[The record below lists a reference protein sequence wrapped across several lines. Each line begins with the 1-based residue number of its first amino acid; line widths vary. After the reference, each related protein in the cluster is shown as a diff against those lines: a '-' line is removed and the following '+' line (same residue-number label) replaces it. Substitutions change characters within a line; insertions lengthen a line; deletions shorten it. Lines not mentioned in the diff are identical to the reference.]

1 VRHTLHQLG
10 GIALVSALVLMP
22 ARSAAQVP
30 PPVPPPVPPTTTQP
44 PPTGAKPLGGVQ
56 PPAGAEAVKAEPG
69 VPAEYTFASGAGM
82 LFFHVQK
89 ARAADFETI
98 LVRIR
103 TALDQAETPTR
114 KQQALNWKIYK
125 SAETSKDAAIF
136 VFVFDPAL
144 TTANYDPLLLLA
156 EVLPAEVQDLYER
169 MKAAVIRIER
179 MGLTKIR

>member
-1 VRHTLHQLG
+1 MRHTLHQLG

-22 ARSAAQVP
+22 ARSAAAQVP
-30 PPVPPPVPPTTTQP
+30 PPVPPPVPPTGTQA
-44 PPTGAKPLGGVQ
+44 PPTGAKPQVAAEVEK
-56 PPAGAEAVKAEPG
+56 AGPG
-69 VPAEYTFASGAGM
+69 VPAEYTFASGAGL

-89 ARAADFETI
+89 AKSADFEAI
-98 LVRIR
+98 LGRIR

-144 TTANYDPLLLLA
+144 ATANYDPLLLLA

-169 MKAAVIRIER
+169 MKEAVIKIER